1 MDSERQKLISSV
13 RERLQVLEARVAS
26 GGSGITS
33 QQQGILPG
41 QSARSQTGSKP
52 ASESSNHAPDAPW
65 ASVLSVRKKV
75 SGCHE

>member
-52 ASESSNHAPDAPW
+52 ASESSNHAPDEPW